1 MKENRCV
8 ENNESHALLLKRGE
22 KMKRQHT
29 QIGVMIVED
38 SILQRAMIRSMLER
52 DRDKRFIV
60 VASANNGKD
69 ALEKLV
75 RHHHEIDVI
84 TMDIEMPVM
93 TGLEALKI
101 IMESY
106 PKPTL
111 MFSSLTNKGTREAI
125 QALSMG
131 ATDFIAKPTT
141 GQVKDLESELIEK
154 VYYASQVKITN
165 PSLSH
170 GFSKTSPQIKPKKK
184 EKPSTLTNIILIGTS
199 TGGPRTLTKLMS
211 QLPENLQAGIV
222 IVQHMQPGGFTAS
235 FANSLNQISAFE
247 VKEAEDGDELLDGR
261 AFVAPAGLQTE
272 VFLRHNSFR
281 LVLSDK
287 HLEFR
292 HKPSVD
298 VLFSSLA
305 RINPNMHT
313 FGVILT
319 GMGDDGC
326 KGSQALKRIKSTV
339 IAESE
344 KTAILYGMP
353 KQVAKRGLADYIE
366 DLDNVIPRIQSIIKP
381 T

>member
-1 MKENRCV
+1 
-8 ENNESHALLLKRGE
+8 
-22 KMKRQHT
+22 MKRHHT
-29 QIGVMIVED
+29 KIGVMIVED

-52 DRDKRFIV
+52 DKEERFIV

-69 ALEKLV
+69 ALDKLV
-75 RHHHEIDVI
+75 RHQHEIDVI

-101 IMESY
+101 IMETT
-106 PKPTL
+106 PKPIL
-111 MFSSLTNKGTREAI
+111 MFSSLTQKGTKEAI
-125 QALSMG
+125 QALAMG
-131 ATDFIAKPTT
+131 ATDFITKPTT
-141 GQVKDLESELIEK
+141 GQVKDLETELIEK
-154 VYYASQVKITN
+154 VYYASHVKMIRPSPIQVLTKKV
-165 PSLSH
+165 PVEA
-170 GFSKTSPQIKPKKK
+170 GKKK
-184 EKPSTLTNIILIGTS
+184 DRARTLSNIILIGTS
-199 TGGPRTLTKLMS
+199 TGGPRTLTKFMS
-211 QLPENLQAGIV
+211 QLSENLAAGIV
-222 IVQHMQPGGFTAS
+222 IVQHMQPGGFTTS
-235 FANSLNQISAFE
+235 FANSLNQISSFD

-272 VFLRHNSFR
+272 VFLRHNRYR

-298 VLFSSLA
+298 VLFSSVA

-344 KTAILYGMP
+344 KTAILFGMP
-353 KQVAKRGLADYIE
+353 KQVAKRGLADYVE
-366 DLDNVIPRIQSIIKP
+366 DLDEILPRIEGIIKP